1 MFSFCVLLIMLLAE
15 VDFSFQNIR
24 VQNDSLTENDMENNV
39 FTILKG

>member
-1 MFSFCVLLIMLLAE
+1 MFSFCVLLRMLFAE

>member
-1 MFSFCVLLIMLLAE
+1 MFSFCVLLIMLLVE

>member
-24 VQNDSLTENDMENNV
+24 VQNDSLTENDVENNA

>member
-1 MFSFCVLLIMLLAE
+1 MFSLCVLLIMLLAE